1 MDWQHSTWLRN
12 LRRAFGDLLSQEFHW
27 STGHV
32 ATLVNGC
39 VFAPSLLAFWF
50 VNGVIDFSTALL
62 IGSIASPAMLQV
74 RLGAYVLLVPVFLG
88 LRVGF
93 YLLHP
98 IHRKTVLSGACPQSR
113 LLSLDWFSV
122 GILATGL
129 PLALQDI
136 GPWLGMNLVFLL
148 GVFVVPRFF
157 RQLWI
162 QRTTKLIA
170 ILLGTTLFLYA
181 KYGGLLAGL
190 VPVVPRPGVVL
201 GPFGTLTL
209 SSGVTR
215 MLMRVMN
222 SYLLGPITIALFG
235 YVMNRILTRPELTEL
250 PYLNYAL
257 PQRDPWL
264 VVVTSSMLGTAFY
277 LLLVSLTIG
286 RTIIVP

>member
-1 MDWQHSTWLRN
+1 
-12 LRRAFGDLLSQEFHW
+12 
-27 STGHV
+27 
-32 ATLVNGC
+32 

-50 VNGVIDFSTALL
+50 VNGIIDFSTALL

-98 IHRKTVLSGACPQSR
+98 QHRQTVLSGACPQSR

-136 GPWLGMNLVFLL
+136 GPWLGMNLVFLI
-148 GVFVVPRFF
+148 GVFVLPKFF
-157 RQLWI
+157 RQPSR
-162 QRTTKLIA
+162 QRTTKLIG
-170 ILLGTTLFLYA
+170 ILLGILLFLFA
-181 KYGGLLAGL
+181 QYGGLLAGW
-190 VPVVPRPGVVL
+190 VPVIPRPGVVL
-201 GPFGTLTL
+201 GPFSTL
-209 SSGVTR
+209 SLSDRATST
-215 MLMRVMN
+215 LLRVVN
-222 SYLLGPITIALFG
+222 SYTLGPVTIALFG
-235 YVMNRILTRPELTEL
+235 YVMNRILTRPELTEM

-286 RTIIVP
+286 QTIIVP